1 MLGGAEA
8 ESRGASASAGAAP
21 ASVSAAPS
29 AGAAPASVS
38 AAPAGLG
45 KEAAPLGTA
54 ALASQA
60 RLEAARAER
69 SEVQKTQAEL
79 EIVRMAMFPQ
89 EAAGNIKKFIDDNSK
104 EDHLAGT
111 AEASN
116 PWRAPSSD
124 DKGCCS
130 LM

>member
-1 MLGGAEA
+1 MLGGADA
-8 ESRGASASAGAAP
+8 VARGASADAEAAP
-21 ASVSAAPS
+21 ASVSAA
-29 AGAAPASVS
+29 AA
-38 AAPAGLG
+38 AAAG
-45 KEAAPLGTA
+45 KEAPPLGTA